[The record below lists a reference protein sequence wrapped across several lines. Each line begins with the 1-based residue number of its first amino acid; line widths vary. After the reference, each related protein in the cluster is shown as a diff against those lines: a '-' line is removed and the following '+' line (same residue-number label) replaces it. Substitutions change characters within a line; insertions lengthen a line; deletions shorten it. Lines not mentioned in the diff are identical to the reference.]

1 MKKTLFFLVLITV
14 LIISFAPNTQGQT
27 RPTKV
32 DNSAY
37 FGPAVRQFGS
47 GCQVFSLAYLKSYL
61 WNKQFQRDP
70 ILLENQFSGFSL
82 WNQSI
87 NTFQHYA
94 TRTEAI
100 LLMRAQGAV
109 TSDRFPEPTNMETLP
124 DWETRESGLRYRSSG
139 LNSTFMGNSSS
150 PADYINK
157 LKDSLIAGNSFTLS
171 FPLFHY
177 INQLYNKQNAVYVCP
192 EGISQDSLYASHA
205 AVVVGYDDN
214 VVTANGKKGAFKLLN
229 SWGPNFGDQGYFFL
243 DYNWFFYANWW
254 HYEICFLEEDFNYT
268 PELALNLDIRAMVS
282 GDDINYM
289 KNSFVDT
296 VYSYWNRRVDYVQ
309 DEYFFYSHLLRIK
322 TVNGQV
328 VPSSLESDGSNNT
341 NNMILLPRHNHNGD
355 RQILADLTDYVRADD
370 FKSLEL
376 IITDP
381 KSATYIGENGNVVY
395 SYVREAKAEVNDSY
409 IKFLKGN
416 KRIVGR
422 VTNLPDTTVVSRNF
436 YSYPAA
442 YHQTTPSADP
452 ILIKQCTSVLRRISI
467 TFSIE
472 DANSLPVFT
481 NKADTLKTT
490 VDSAISY
497 QFKASDADGDLLKYS
512 LSTPDTGAKIDSL
525 TGLFE
530 YRSQQPVKKQL
541 EVVVTDGKAN
551 VISRF
556 MVEVDNTVGV
566 EDEPGLPKDYSLSQN
581 YPNPFNPSTVIS
593 FSLPRSGI
601 VILKVYNIIGQE
613 VASLVNGEMNAGKH
627 QIKFDAGHL
636 ASGVY
641 VYQLQTKG
649 FTKAIKMLL
658 TK

>member
-1 MKKTLFFLVLITV
+1 MKKILFFFALITV
-14 LIISFAPNTQGQT
+14 LIISFAPSTQGQT
-27 RPTKV
+27 RPAMV
-32 DNSAY
+32 DNSSL
-37 FGPAVRQFGS
+37 FPPAVTQFGS

-61 WNKQFQRDP
+61 WNKQFQRNP
-70 ILLENQFSGFSL
+70 ILPENQFSGFSL

-87 NTFQHYA
+87 NIFQHYA

-109 TSDRFPEPTNMETLP
+109 TSDRFSEPTGIETLP

-139 LNSTFMGNSSS
+139 LNSTFMGNGNS

-171 FPLFHY
+171 FPLFDY
-177 INQLYNKQNAVYVCP
+177 INQLYNKQPAVYVCQ
-192 EGISQDSLYASHA
+192 EGVSQDSLYASHV

-214 VVTANGKKGAFKLLN
+214 IVTANGKKGAFKLLN
-229 SWGPNFGDQGYFFL
+229 SWGSNFGDQGYFFL
-243 DYNWFFYANWW
+243 DYNWFFYASWW
-254 HYEICFLEEDFNYT
+254 HYEICFLEENFNYI

-282 GDDINYM
+282 GDDIDYR

-296 VYSYWNRRVDYVQ
+296 VYSYWNRRVDYGQ

-376 IITDP
+376 VITDP
-381 KSATYIGENGNVVY
+381 ISASYIGESGNVIY
-395 SYVREAKAEVNDSY
+395 SYTREAKAAVNDSY
-409 IKFLKGN
+409 IKFLNGN

-422 VTNLPDTTVVSRNF
+422 VTNLPDTTVVSQNF

-442 YHQTTPSADP
+442 YRQAIPSTDP
-452 ILIKQCTSVLRRISI
+452 IFVKQCTSVLKRQMV

-472 DANSLPVFT
+472 DANSLPFFT
-481 NKADTLKTT
+481 SKADTLKTT

-497 QFKASDADGDLLKYS
+497 QFQASDTDGDLLKYS
-512 LSTPDTGAKIDSL
+512 LSTSDTGAKIDSL
-525 TGLFE
+525 SGLFE
-530 YRSQQPVKKQL
+530 YKSQQPVKKQF

-551 VISRF
+551 VVGRF
-556 MVEVDNTVGV
+556 MVEVDNVVGV
-566 EDEPGLPKDYSLSQN
+566 EDEEGLPTTYSLNQN
-581 YPNPFNPSTVIS
+581 YPNPFNPSTTIS
-593 FSLPRSGI
+593 FSVVHRGFVS
-601 VILKVYNIIGQE
+601 LKVFNILGQE
-613 VASLVNGEMNAGKH
+613 VASLVNEELNPGNH
-627 QIKFDAGHL
+627 SFQFNAGHL
-636 ASGVY
+636 ASGIY
-641 VYQLQTKG
+641 IYSLHTKEYA
-649 FTKAIKMLL
+649 KSLKMVL